1 MYACNN
7 IIGQILL
14 QAYIYS
20 ESFLYF
26 VSLFL
31 SLSLIYIKR
40 NSLTFYFERY
50 VLIRTRTLATEGVA
64 LRLGFGKQRV
74 AVVAHSSREPESV
87 GGGGGNTLAE
97 L

>member
-1 MYACNN
+1 M
-7 IIGQILL
+7 
-14 QAYIYS
+14 
-20 ESFLYF
+20 
-26 VSLFL
+26 
-31 SLSLIYIKR
+31 
-40 NSLTFYFERY
+40 
-50 VLIRTRTLATEGVA
+50 RTRTLATTEGVA